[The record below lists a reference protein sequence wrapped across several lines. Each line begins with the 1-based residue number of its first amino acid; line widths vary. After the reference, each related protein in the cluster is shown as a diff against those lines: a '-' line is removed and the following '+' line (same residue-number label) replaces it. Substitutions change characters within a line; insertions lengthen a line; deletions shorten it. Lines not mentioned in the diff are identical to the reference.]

1 MCFFKDYNCDKHKIA
16 DKDIVCYKSVYVK
29 NPEDDNPKEGWSI
42 CAGFPYSVGA
52 TYNEKTVLLDELDKY
67 QTLSDGVFHSYTRLD
82 LRYLHGMVSHN
93 EYYWFRRSIKRFKCV
108 MECVIPAGTPYWEN
122 LECQEYASTSIKVLR
137 IMNPIK
143 VLNGEER

>member
-1 MCFFKDYNCDKHKIA
+1 MCFLKYYNSDKHKIA
-16 DKDIVCYKSVYVK
+16 DKDIVCYKSVYV
-29 NPEDDNPKEGWSI
+29 NTEDDNPKDGWSI
-42 CAGFPYSVGA
+42 CAGFHYKVGE
-52 TYNEKTVLLDELDKY
+52 TYNEKTVLLDELDRY

-82 LRYLHGMVSHN
+82 LRYLRGMVLYN
-93 EYYWFRRSIKRFKCV
+93 EYYSIKHPKCV